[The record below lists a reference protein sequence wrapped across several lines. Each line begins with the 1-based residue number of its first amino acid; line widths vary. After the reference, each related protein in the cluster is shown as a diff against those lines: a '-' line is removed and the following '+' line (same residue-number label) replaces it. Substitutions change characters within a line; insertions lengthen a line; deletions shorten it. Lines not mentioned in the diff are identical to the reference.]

1 MAKTT
6 KNSKSSKTSKSSRV
20 TKAAKAQRTTKPLRV
35 TKTPSVT
42 KSTKTAKATKA
53 TKAAKTAKAP
63 ILIDVE
69 LASSYRPSK
78 INSNAPAIALMC
90 KSRDYEYMPS
100 TNTFVTG
107 DWVIST
113 KKQEA
118 LLGNT
123 VILTEGQ
130 RSSAYIGGRI
140 VGFVPTNKRTA
151 QTQCKV
157 VFQADS
163 NFVGDTT
170 AFDHYNWGTGRS
182 VCYLD

>member
-6 KNSKSSKTSKSSRV
+6 KNSKSSKTSKTSRV

-42 KSTKTAKATKA
+42 KATKA
-53 TKAAKTAKAP
+53 TKTAKAP

-130 RSSAYIGGRI
+130 RESAYIGGRI

>member
-1 MAKTT
+1 MPSVKTPSATKTT
-6 KNSKSSKTSKSSRV
+6 KAPM
-20 TKAAKAQRTTKPLRV
+20 KARTLKE
-35 TKTPSVT
+35 
-42 KSTKTAKATKA
+42 
-53 TKAAKTAKAP
+53 
-63 ILIDVE
+63 DFN
-69 LASSYRPSK
+69 
-78 INSNAPAIALMC
+78 INSNTPSIALMC
-90 KSRDYEYMPS
+90 KSRDYEYIPS

-130 RSSAYIGGRI
+130 KQSAYIGGRI

-157 VFQADS
+157 VFQADP